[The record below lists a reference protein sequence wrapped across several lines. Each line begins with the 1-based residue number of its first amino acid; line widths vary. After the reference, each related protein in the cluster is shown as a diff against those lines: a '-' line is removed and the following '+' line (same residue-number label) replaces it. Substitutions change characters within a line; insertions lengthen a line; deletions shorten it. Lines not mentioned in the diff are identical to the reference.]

1 MSNSIEAL
9 LRGLYR
15 SRRYDLYQ
23 GRMERSSNGDF
34 ALFSDI
40 KEQIAK
46 FFPDPKKGETWRHYK
61 GNSYLVLAV
70 AKDENDPIVSHVVYQ
85 DDNGN
90 VWSRPMSN
98 WKELVHDQSLEYC
111 GPRFTRLTS
120 KAVEEQ
126 STDSKPSL
134 HDIER
139 VVSSFM
145 ERMEKVIPFKGYFS
159 SPLPVIEQDFNSIV
173 SHMANLEV
181 SLDEA
186 NNHIGDLEEQ
196 NYKLRKQIQKLLD
209 SED

>member
-120 KAVEEQ
+120 KAAEEQ

-145 ERMEKVIPFKGYFS
+145 EQMEKVIPFKGYFS

-173 SHMANLEV
+173 AHMANLEV

-196 NYKLRKQIQKLLD
+196 NSKLREQIQKLLD